1 MEVVGEGLVAVVQEA
16 DAEPRVDPDADVGG
30 REGQQ
35 RAPGS
40 EPVGQ
45 GTAEEVARTEAGEE
59 GGDDRGERHQVH
71 AGVEGDHPLPHH
83 LQAQRCETGGTEH
96 RPEHESV
103 VSGHGARWWHGRP
116 DAPVHQPADSRRAQ
130 ERRGA
135 TQRVVDAVEVVVEA
149 AEQADARIVG
159 VTGGVAAGKSTLAVA
174 VADRLGAAVVASDG
188 FLFDNATLAE
198 RGLTHRKGFPES
210 FDGSALVAFLDGW
223 LATGRAVAPVY
234 SHLAYDIVGTV
245 EVAGDRL
252 VVEGLHLG
260 HPALGGRD
268 RIDLLVHLDGA
279 DDDLARWFLQRFQGL
294 RAAAADDP
302 EAFLHQFR
310 DLPGEVLDQMAMEV
324 WAGVNLVVL
333 EEAVRPWAAAAD
345 FVIHLGPS
353 HEVVLV
359 ERHP

>member
-1 MEVVGEGLVAVVQEA
+1 VPTCDEVL
-16 DAEPRVDPDADVGG
+16 R
-30 REGQQ
+30 
-35 RAPGS
+35 
-40 EPVGQ
+40 
-45 GTAEEVARTEAGEE
+45 
-59 GGDDRGERHQVH
+59 
-71 AGVEGDHPLPHH
+71 
-83 LQAQRCETGGTEH
+83 
-96 RPEHESV
+96 SV
-103 VSGHGARWWHGRP
+103 S
-116 DAPVHQPADSRRAQ
+116 
-130 ERRGA
+130 
-135 TQRVVDAVEVVVEA
+135 VDAVEVVVEA
-149 AEQADARIVG
+149 AEQSDARVVG

-210 FDGSALVAFLDGW
+210 FDGPALVAFLDGW

-234 SHLAYDIVGTV
+234 SHLAYDVVGTV

-268 RIDLLVHLDGA
+268 RIDLLVHVDGA
-279 DDDLARWFLQRFQGL
+279 DDDLARWYLQRFQGL

-310 DLPGEVLDQMAMEV
+310 DLPGEVLDQMAMDV

-345 FVIHLGPS
+345 LVIHLGPS